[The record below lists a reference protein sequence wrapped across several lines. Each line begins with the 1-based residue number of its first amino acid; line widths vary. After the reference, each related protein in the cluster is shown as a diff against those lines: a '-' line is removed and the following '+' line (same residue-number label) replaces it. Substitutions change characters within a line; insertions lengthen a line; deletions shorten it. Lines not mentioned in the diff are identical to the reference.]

1 MIKGIHHISMKCK
14 TSKEL
19 QRVKDFYIGV
29 LGMKLRRQWDGGIM
43 IDTSNG
49 LIEVFCGEEG
59 EHRKGVI
66 RHVAF
71 ETDDVD
77 KTAEKVAQAGYEI
90 FIQPNTRVIDSH
102 PEYPLRMAFCYG
114 PLGEE
119 IELFSEL

>member
-49 LIEVFCGEEG
+49 LIEVFCGEKG

-90 FIQPNTRVIDSH
+90 FIQPNTRVIDSD